1 MTDAPLTPQTGNR
14 WLIAIM
20 GTLLQL
26 CLGTVYA
33 WSYFQDPL
41 SKTYGWTNTQVMVA
55 FSLAICFLG
64 LAAAWGGINLA
75 KYGPRKL
82 AMIGGTLF
90 GLGYLL
96 GAAGLY
102 WHNLWVLWIGYGVI
116 GGIGLGL
123 GYVTPVATAA
133 KWFPDKKGLVTG
145 MVIMGFGFGALL
157 MSKVLAPVLL
167 AFTKSADS
175 PAGRYDLLFAM
186 LGAMFL
192 IVTPIVAAFLK
203 NPPAGY
209 VPAGYSPSVTASAA
223 NSLSDVKHRSL
234 WCIFS
239 GRFTAMWVVF
249 FCNIAAGISIIS
261 LQSPMIQDLYRK
273 TMGAALAGMTEA
285 EAVKFLAG
293 YGATLVAISSLFNG
307 AGRFFWGGL
316 SDRIGRVQAFRIM
329 LVTQIAAF
337 AALMFVGNPWV
348 FGALICYILLCYGG
362 GFGTMPSFVT
372 DVFGPKMMAVV
383 YGVILTAWS
392 AAGVVGPQLFAK
404 IKDGIASFT
413 ALGATDQWYS
423 GAILWMEQMRA
434 SAGCDAKAWY
444 SFVVAAAFLLLG
456 LICSLLFLSNTPFRC
471 GRAQHAPNCN
481 APCLAAETSSQG

>member
-1 MTDAPLTPQTGNR
+1 MSDARIAPPVGNR

-33 WSYFQDPL
+33 WSYFQKPL
-41 SKTYGWTNTQVMVA
+41 AKAYGWSNTEVMIA
-55 FSLAICFLG
+55 FSVAICFLG

-82 AMIGGTLF
+82 AMIGGALF

-102 WHNLWVLWIGYGVI
+102 WHSLWILWIGYGAI
-116 GGIGLGL
+116 GGAGLGL

-133 KWFPDKKGLVTG
+133 KWFPDKKGLITG
-145 MVIMGFGFGALL
+145 MVIMGFGLGALL
-157 MSKVLAPVLL
+157 MSKVLAPALFELTVKI
-167 AFTKSADS
+167 TGDSA
-175 PAGRYDLLFAM
+175 GHYDLLFAM
-186 LGAMFL
+186 LGGIFLVVTL
-192 IVTPIVAAFLK
+192 IVASFLK

-209 VPAGYSPSVTASAA
+209 VPAGYAPSASASAA
-223 NSLSDVKHRSL
+223 NSLSDIKHESL
-234 WCIFS
+234 WCVFS
-239 GRFTAMWVVF
+239 GRFGAMWAVF

-261 LQSPMIQDLYRK
+261 LQSPLIQDLYRK
-273 TMGAALAGMTEA
+273 TMASTLAGLA
-285 EAVKFLAG
+285 EADATTLLAG

-316 SDRIGRVQAFRIM
+316 SDRIGRVQTFRIM

-337 AALMFVGNPWV
+337 AALMFTGNPWI
-348 FGALICYILLCYGG
+348 FGALICYVLLCYGG

-392 AAGVVGPQLFAK
+392 AAGIVGPMLFAAV
-404 IKDGIASFT
+404 KDSFSDD
-413 ALGATDQWYS
+413 AAG
-423 GAILWMEQMRA
+423 RA
-434 SAGCDAKAWY
+434 SASWY
-444 SFVVAAAFLLLG
+444 SYIIAGSFLLLG
-456 LICSLLFLSNTPFRC
+456 LVCSMIFLSNKPFRC
-471 GRAQHAPNCN
+471 GRAQRAPKCN
-481 APCLAAETSSQG
+481 APCLETVASTR